1 MLYDEEH
8 LTRIADL
15 KVSLLLIKTKINN
28 LAELEADLQT
38 ELQTLSGRYDAN
50 VKASTDS
57 DADYAAEVVDARVDS
72 WANEHS
78 SLGANIREGFK
89 RLADSIDES
98 QGTFQEQLNSLSET
112 RLGNLI
118 DEIDAHGCR
127 KREILQ
133 EAVERQ
139 ESDSSLQGQI
149 QSLSEA
155 SLQTIVMISEIKES
169 LREIKKEM

>member
-1 MLYDEEH
+1 MPYDGEH

-15 KVSLLLIKTKINN
+15 KVPLLLIKTKIDN
-28 LAELEADLQT
+28 LLEIESELQT
-38 ELQTLSGRYDAN
+38 KLQTLSARYDAN

-57 DADYAAEVVDARVDS
+57 DADYAAEVIDARVDA
-72 WANEHS
+72 WANEHL
-78 SLGANIREGFK
+78 SLGTNIREGFK
-89 RLADSIDES
+89 RLADSIDDS
-98 QGTFQEQLNSLSET
+98 QGVLQEQLNSLTET

-118 DEIDAHGCR
+118 DEIEAHERR

-133 EAVERQ
+133 EAAERQ

-155 SLQTIVMISEIKES
+155 SLQIIVMISEIKES
-169 LREIKKEM
+169 LRELKKEM